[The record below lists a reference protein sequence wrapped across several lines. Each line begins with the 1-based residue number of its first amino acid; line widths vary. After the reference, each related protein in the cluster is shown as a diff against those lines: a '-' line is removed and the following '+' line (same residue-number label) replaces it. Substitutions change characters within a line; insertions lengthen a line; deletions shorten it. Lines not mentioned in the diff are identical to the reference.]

1 MSQMG
6 ESFCPLSKS
15 KSYAKVE
22 NVMCVSCPHQELDL
36 GEWEFAADKTIS
48 NRCRSINQFQMFIG
62 ISGQMLIE
70 DLMNGSYVVFP
81 GQKFQLFTKPAQIE
95 KLKSTVKITKYVMVR
110 SNTFEVGNYTVDD
123 IFSRSTRLTQAYL
136 RITNFTFAIHSG
148 PPKTEAKIRRLFIVS
163 NLQKN
168 PSVYT

>member
-1 MSQMG
+1 MPFNQSIPNG
-6 ESFCPLSKS
+6 LLRLDWSDERVKS
-15 KSYAKVE
+15 IKV
-22 NVMCVSCPHQELDL
+22 
-36 GEWEFAADKTIS
+36 
-48 NRCRSINQFQMFIG
+48 SIMQFIG

-148 PPKTEAKIRRLFIVS
+148 PPKTEAKIRRLFIV
-163 NLQKN
+163 
-168 PSVYT
+168 VYIYLNVSWF

>member
-6 ESFCPLSKS
+6 ESFCPLGKS
-15 KSYAKVE
+15 ESYTKVE

-36 GEWEFAADKTIS
+36 GEWEFTADKTIS
-48 NRCRSINQFQMFIG
+48 DRCRSSRINQSILNGLLRLDWSDERVKSIKVSIMQFIG

-70 DLMNGSYVVFP
+70 DLINGSYVVFP

-123 IFSRSTRLTQAYL
+123 IFQD
-136 RITNFTFAIHSG
+136 
-148 PPKTEAKIRRLFIVS
+148 RRG
-163 NLQKN
+163 
-168 PSVYT
+168 